1 MNAVRRRTPHALQQG
16 VALITVLLVVALA
29 TVLAVA
35 MTSRQQLDIRRT
47 GNLLEA
53 DQVLAD
59 VGGAEDWAVH
69 FLAAQPVAANASA
82 AGASEIDP
90 GPWTLPPMPIEGGT
104 ISATLE
110 DAQDRLNLNALVAGT
125 TTQTPTD
132 GQGGVT
138 ATPDQISGQIS
149 GLISGQ
155 TSGQTSGLISGQA
168 PAAAAAQQAR
178 LQRLLAQQGL
188 ATKLLQ
194 PLLDWLD
201 TDDTPRFPDGAED
214 ATYLRA
220 TPAYRTADRPM
231 TDASELL
238 QVHGWSTAAWQQV
251 APYVTALPAAAGL
264 NVNTAPAPVLRALAP
279 GLDEGAAQSLV
290 ALRGKGFASLAAFR
304 AALQQVAP
312 QAAAA
317 LQSEGLTVTSRFYV
331 LRTRVQVGRIEQVWQ
346 TLIARD
352 GVQRARV
359 ISRRLAG
366 F

>member
-110 DAQDRLNLNALVAGT
+110 DAQDRLNLNALVAGA
-125 TTQTPTD
+125 TTQTPAD
-132 GQGGVT
+132 NQGGVT

-149 GLISGQ
+149 GQI
-155 TSGQTSGLISGQA
+155 TGQTSGLISSQA
-168 PAAAAAQQAR
+168 PAAATAQQAR

-201 TDDTPRFPDGAED
+201 ADDTPRFPDGAED

-231 TDASELL
+231 ADASELL
-238 QVHGWSTAAWQQV
+238 QVHGWSAAAWQRV

-264 NVNTAPAPVLRALAP
+264 NVNTAPAPVLQALAP